1 MKKFWTDKRLGITAV
16 VVIAL
21 AVLLSSYINLTGFAV
36 QSGNTAEATAQVK
49 VWADSQI
56 NLSVQQNAIKTTVL
70 LDNSTP
76 AENQNVDLYLN
87 DYQSP
92 NFKNKTLFN
101 LSGMSPGTYNL
112 RVIYQGSPTQYINP
126 TSLETQIE
134 ISQQGISIGNAPGQT
149 VQTTTQNT
157 TQNETLSLSGCQE
170 FTQQVLWSSGY
181 SNNYSS
187 IDYQNWTPE
196 YNCSAINSS
205 SCIIGSAQI
214 ETRFLY
220 EGNQNEIGSAYVQIS
235 DSPSVCANLSSG
247 NYSKYL
253 AYTTLNGQEKQ
264 IGEVCG
270 KNKNSD
276 SKCGINPSLSLSGN
290 GCFGIKS
297 YADTQMIVDT
307 FQIKYTLCNNES
319 F

>member
-70 LDNSTP
+70 LDNGTP

-101 LSGMSPGTYNL
+101 LSGMSSGTYNL
-112 RVIYQGSPTQYINP
+112 RVIYQGSPNQYINP

-134 ISQQGISIGNAPGQT
+134 ISQQGISIGNAPNQT

-196 YNCSAINSS
+196 YNCSAVNSS
-205 SCIIGSAQI
+205 SCVIGSAQI
-214 ETRFLY
+214 ETRIISNLD
-220 EGNQNEIGSAYVQIS
+220 QNEKGEGYVQIS
-235 DSPSVCANLSSG
+235 NSPGACRNPASG

-253 AYTTLNGQEKQ
+253 AYGTLNGAGKQ
-264 IGEVCG
+264 IGKFCG
-270 KNKNSD
+270 KNKNPD
-276 SKCGINPSLSLSGN
+276 SECGINLNDNLSGN
-290 GCFGIKS
+290 SCFGIKS
-297 YADTQMIVDT
+297 YAAQKMITDT
-307 FQIKYTLCNNES
+307 FQIKYTLCPL
-319 F
+319 